1 MFTGIIE
8 TIGEIEQMHHTDG
21 GVQIVF
27 SAGAINLA
35 NLNLGD
41 SIAVNG
47 ICLTITVIEN
57 NMLQVF
63 ASDYTN
69 SCTCMSSYRTGT
81 EINLETAVKANQP
94 LGGHM
99 VSGHVDGTAQCMN
112 IKYFGE
118 STKMTFAIERNIG
131 RYLAEQG
138 SVAIDGV
145 SMTVNSISEGEN
157 TTKFEVTLIPHT
169 KQLTTLGSIVVANEV
184 NIEVDLLSRYAE
196 RALAYINQRTDS

>member
-8 TIGEIEQMHHTDG
+8 TVGKIEQMRHADG
-21 GVQIVF
+21 GVQIAF
-27 SAGAINLA
+27 SAGTIDLA
-35 NLNLGD
+35 GLDIGD

-47 ICLTITVIEN
+47 TCLTVTAIEN

-63 ASDYTN
+63 ASDYTI
-69 SCTCMSSYRTGT
+69 SCTCMSSYRIGT

-99 VSGHVDGTAQCMN
+99 VSGHVDGTAQCMT
-112 IKYFGE
+112 IKNYGE
-118 STKMTFAIERNIG
+118 STKMAFAIERNIG

-145 SMTVNSISEGEN
+145 SMTVNSISESGN
-157 TTKFEVTLIPHT
+157 TTTFEVTLIPHT
-169 KQLTTLGSIVVANEV
+169 RHSTTLGSIVVENEV

-196 RALAYINQRTDS
+196 RALTYINQRTNS